1 MIRIAMIYKKLYLIL
16 IFFLFV
22 FVSCNR
28 QIDVAIEKGDYVFT
42 DQSYGI
48 RYYIKVDTVFG
59 SNLDGRLYEVDDE
72 PVMEMLPFNLE
83 YHKRNM
89 YVEFSG
95 NKKVKL
101 KYEYDKRNNIF
112 VGWYIPE
119 GENKKVQYKIYKY
132 IEPQFVIYDD
142 SRYKRPCYDVNVKKN
157 VIYGNVR
164 GYWDSMADDTINIGD
179 VLKRGIFDAINKK
192 NIDLKMDVYLPD
204 DDTIKNRP
212 LLMLIHGGAFFIGD
226 KASLAMKKWCN
237 YFASLGYVCA
247 SINYRMGFKANTIS
261 IERTAYEATQDGHA
275 AMRYLVHQADIYGID
290 TSKLFVGGSSAGSI
304 IALNI
309 AFMRND
315 NRPRSSYK
323 VMLGHDLGDL
333 ESSGNKLNVD
343 FNIKGVANMW
353 GGVSDINQIS
363 NANASIISFHGDADS
378 ILPINYDYP
387 FNLIGKMNRLFF
399 NMIYGSECIDDM
411 AEAMGLRHKLNVFH
425 GRGHA
430 LHLDYN
436 RKLNDDFYLI
446 QNEIRDFFYDDIV
459 HNPAVIVNVYDD
471 NSFFSVDMTDVVT
484 INWKVKGGFIVGNDN
499 NGITVSWFSDIDE
512 YEIQTAGCYSS
523 GAAFYDSYVVKR

>member
-1 MIRIAMIYKKLYLIL
+1 MIYKKLYLIL

-22 FVSCNR
+22 FVSCDR

-89 YVEFSG
+89 YVEFPG

-192 NIDLKMDVYLPD
+192 
-204 DDTIKNRP
+204 T
-212 LLMLIHGGAFFIGD
+212 
-226 KASLAMKKWCN
+226 
-237 YFASLGYVCA
+237 
-247 SINYRMGFKANTIS
+247 
-261 IERTAYEATQDGHA
+261 
-275 AMRYLVHQADIYGID
+275 
-290 TSKLFVGGSSAGSI
+290 
-304 IALNI
+304 
-309 AFMRND
+309 
-315 NRPRSSYK
+315 
-323 VMLGHDLGDL
+323 
-333 ESSGNKLNVD
+333 
-343 FNIKGVANMW
+343 
-353 GGVSDINQIS
+353 
-363 NANASIISFHGDADS
+363 
-378 ILPINYDYP
+378 
-387 FNLIGKMNRLFF
+387 
-399 NMIYGSECIDDM
+399 
-411 AEAMGLRHKLNVFH
+411 
-425 GRGHA
+425 
-430 LHLDYN
+430 
-436 RKLNDDFYLI
+436 
-446 QNEIRDFFYDDIV
+446 
-459 HNPAVIVNVYDD
+459 
-471 NSFFSVDMTDVVT
+471 
-484 INWKVKGGFIVGNDN
+484 
-499 NGITVSWFSDIDE
+499 
-512 YEIQTAGCYSS
+512 
-523 GAAFYDSYVVKR
+523 